1 MRPFSFSR
9 ITTYQQCPLKFK
21 FQYIDKVPVDEQP
34 SPAIE
39 RGLALHQ
46 LAEDRLTG
54 KDPEWPEEH
63 SRFRDWLDA
72 LGSARAEW
80 RLGASEDLEP
90 EGYDMA
96 FIRGIA
102 DIITDDDPT
111 VWDIKTGSV
120 TRDRRSVYPDTL
132 HKHYTQTSLYGELE
146 LLASGRDSIKVG
158 MYYVD
163 LLGEQPPTRTVT
175 REFSV
180 LNRLKKICLGIEKTV
195 SYPARAN
202 RFCNWC
208 PYARTNGGPCNV
220 S

>member
-9 ITTYQQCPLKFK
+9 ISTYQLCPLKFK
-21 FQYIDKVPVDEQP
+21 FQYIDRVPVDEQP

-39 RGLALHQ
+39 RGLAIHQ
-46 LAEDRLTG
+46 LAEDRLNQN
-54 KDPEWPEEH
+54 DPQWPEEH
-63 SRFRDWLDA
+63 APFRDWLDS
-72 LGSARAEW
+72 LGPSRAEW
-80 RLGASEDLEP
+80 KLGVSEDLEP
-90 EGYDMA
+90 EEYDTA
-96 FIRGIA
+96 YIRGIA
-102 DIITDDDPT
+102 DIITETT

-120 TRDRRSVYPDTL
+120 ARDRRSVYPDTL
-132 HKHYTQTSLYGELE
+132 HKHYTQASLYGEME
-146 LLASGRDSIKVG
+146 LLASGRDSIEVG

-175 REFSV
+175 REFKV
-180 LNRLKKICLGIEKTV
+180 LHRLKKICRGIEKTV
-195 SYPARAN
+195 VFPARAN